1 MAEAGR
7 MTFNKQ
13 ANKEQDALCTIKP
26 MTNDKTDKTDKP
38 NMLENALK
46 LANSGFVIFPC
57 RPDKTPLIKAW
68 PTKASAES
76 NIISNWWQQHPSA
89 MIGLLTGHSSGVL
102 VIDLDTWLKS
112 KRRTS
117 TSDVG

>member
-26 MTNDKTDKTDKP
+26 MTNDKTDKP

-46 LANSGFVIFPC
+46 LANSGFVIFPF

-76 NIISNWWQQHPSA
+76 DIISNWRQQHPSA

-102 VIDLDTWLKS
+102 VIDLDAWLKS
-112 KRRTS
+112 RRRTS